1 MAAAP
6 GFVPRVGMRVEVV
19 GKGLIGEFFECVII
33 FVSVYF
39 FDWNAARSLGSNF
52 KIPFKCSKLFQMVHF
67 YPSPPTPPP
76 HTPLPQRNVGKNGL
90 KRYRC

>member
-33 FVSVYF
+33 FVSVEF
-39 FDWNAARSLGSNF
+39 FDWNAA
-52 KIPFKCSKLFQMVHF
+52 
-67 YPSPPTPPP
+67 
-76 HTPLPQRNVGKNGL
+76 
-90 KRYRC
+90 